1 MKLHSKISIAECRA
15 RLGSATDLGGMAL
28 SWDSEGPGSVMGEFR
43 GQAFRLHTRKYYQN
57 AFAPF
62 FYGRLSA
69 DEGGAGLEGS
79 FRMHPFA
86 RLFMVFWFALL
97 IVFAVAPLIVPAAKH
112 AASGLNRNWYYAG
125 LGVLAVLGVAFVII
139 GKWLGGGDQ
148 QVIQSFLKT
157 TLEAQDQ

>member
-1 MKLHSKISIAECRA
+1 MKLHSKISIAECRT

-28 SWDSEGPGSVMGEFR
+28 SWDAEGPSVVMGEFR

-69 DEGGAGLEGS
+69 ADGGAGLEGN

-97 IVFAVAPLIVPAAKH
+97 IVFAVAPIIVPAARY
-112 AASGLNRNWYYAG
+112 AASGLNRNWYFAG
-125 LGVLAVLGVAFVII
+125 LGVLAVLGIAFAII
-139 GKWLGGGDQ
+139 GKWLANSEQ
-148 QVIQSFLKT
+148 EVIRGFLKS
-157 TLEAQDQ
+157 TLEAEE